1 MIRAITLTITVTFI
15 GQLLA
20 FAADVL
26 VAGYFGT
33 SWRSDAYYL
42 AFVIPTLLADMFLLG
57 INSVFVPVYVSDRNA
72 GGYAPVG
79 RGDEFF
85 SAAANVIVVS
95 SVIMGAV
102 AFYFTPALID
112 VVAGGFTPEARS
124 VTAALTRLMLVLLAL
139 IPLSS
144 LMSNRLNAHGHFS
157 LPALGKAFNFLFV
170 IAAVVVLKDAIGVF
184 SMPVGFITGSAVFIV
199 ILVYLF
205 LRNGLGYRMKARVN
219 NPALR
224 ESIVLVYP
232 LLIVTLI
239 HYVNIMVERGVT
251 AGFEE
256 GSISALNFAFKI
268 VSMPVNLFILGA
280 MPVVLPAFSELA
292 KDPDALGAAVMKG
305 IRFVSFFAVPFT
317 VALVILREPIV
328 RILFE
333 RGAFVHKSTELT
345 SGALF
350 FYAFSIFGFSAVNV
364 MNRAFYAL
372 KEIKTLSV
380 IAGLIIALSIIL
392 IFSFSGLFG
401 FIGIPI
407 AFSVVTT
414 VQMFVL
420 GIWLFRRLR
429 ISASAA
435 LLKGFSIHC
444 VCAAAMGAAVWLCAG
459 WVGLSWTGRTSGGL
473 GHDLAALALT
483 VFSGAL
489 VYFAFS
495 YIFKVVEMT
504 VLTDGAVRLAAR
516 LKGGNPPFTG
526 GSF

>member
-42 AFVIPTLLADMFLLG
+42 AFVIPTLLADMYLLG
-57 INSVFVPVYVSDRNA
+57 INSVFVPVYVSDKNA
-72 GGYAPVG
+72 G

-85 SAAANVIVVS
+85 SAAANSIVAS
-95 SVIMGAV
+95 SVILAAA

-124 VTAALTRLMLVLLAL
+124 VTAALTRLMLVLLVL

-157 LPALGKAFNFLFV
+157 LPAFGKSCNYLFV
-170 IAAVVVLKDAIGVF
+170 VAAVIVFKDTLGVF
-184 SMPVGFITGSAVFIV
+184 SMPAGFITGSAVFVV
-199 ILVYLF
+199 ILAYLF
-205 LRNGLGYRMKARVN
+205 VKNGLGYRFTARVD
-219 NPALR
+219 NPGLR
-224 ESIVLVYP
+224 ESIILVYP
-232 LLIVTLI
+232 LVIVTLF
-239 HYVNIMVERGVT
+239 HYVNIMVERGVA

-256 GSISALNFAFKI
+256 GSISALSFAFK
-268 VSMPVNLFILGA
+268 VVNMPVNLFILGA

-292 KDPDALGAAVMKG
+292 AKGPDELGAAVMKG

-317 VALVILREPIV
+317 VALILLREPIV

-333 RGAFVHKSTELT
+333 RGAFVQRSTELT

-350 FYAFSIFGFSAVNV
+350 FYAFGILGFSVINV

-372 KEIKTLSV
+372 KEIKTMSV
-380 IAGLIIALSIIL
+380 IAGLMIVLSIVLIVALSAV
-392 IFSFSGLFG
+392 FG
-401 FIGIPI
+401 FIGIPL

-414 VQMFVL
+414 LHMTVL
-420 GIWLFRRLR
+420 GVWLFRRLR
-429 ISASAA
+429 IGAPAN
-435 LLKGFSIHC
+435 LLRGFLNHC
-444 VCAAAMGAAVWLCAG
+444 ACAATMGAVVWLCAG
-459 WVGLSWTGRTSGGL
+459 WAGLFRASVGL
-473 GHDLAALALT
+473 GHDLIAFSLT
-483 VFSGAL
+483 VFSGLL
-489 VYFAFS
+489 VYFALS
-495 YIFKVVEMT
+495 YLFKVAEMK
-504 VLTDGAVRLAAR
+504 VLTDGAGRLAAR
-516 LKGGNPPFTG
+516 LKDGRGF
-526 GSF
+526 